1 MSRGLSSS
9 NATALDGVLIRPV
22 VFVEL
27 EFDAP
32 TGTIYLHDDIGPL
45 TANDWDGASRTW
57 DGVGDFGGISKL
69 DEGRDVS
76 PYAVELMLSGI
87 DADIASQALTDD
99 SVLRN
104 VYILIGLLDS
114 DRALI
119 DDPHP
124 MWAGKV
130 DDLQVAIGSESVIRI
145 TCESQLAAFEKIN
158 GRLQNDADH
167 QAEFAADKF
176 FEYLP
181 QMLDAKFRWGGRT
194 QNYRPGSSFGG
205 VGGRAGLAPVINIGP
220 R

>member
-9 NATALDGVLIRPV
+9 NATALDDALIRPV

-32 TGTIYLHDDIGPL
+32 TGTLYLHDDIGPI
-45 TANDWDGASRTW
+45 TANDWDGTSRTW
-57 DGVGDFGGISKL
+57 SGIGDFGGISKL

-87 DADIASQALTDD
+87 DADIASQVLTDD

-104 VYILIGLLDS
+104 VYILVGLLDS

-119 DDPHP
+119 DAPHP
-124 MWAGKV
+124 MWAGYV
-130 DDLQVAIGSESVIRI
+130 DDMQVAVGTESVIRV
-145 TCESQLAAFEKIN
+145 TCESQLAAFEKVN

-167 QAEFAADKF
+167 QSEFAADKF

-194 QNYRPGSSFGG
+194 QSFRATGGS
-205 VGGRAGLAPVINIGP
+205 GRAGIAPVVNIGP

>member
-9 NATALDGVLIRPV
+9 NATALDDALIRPV
-22 VFVEL
+22 VFTQL

-32 TGTIYLHDDIGPL
+32 TGTLYLHDDIGPI
-45 TANDWDGASRTW
+45 TANDWDGTSRTFE
-57 DGVGDFGGISKL
+57 GVGDFGGISKL

-76 PYAVELMLSGI
+76 PYAVELMLTGI
-87 DADIASQALTDD
+87 DADIASQVLTDD

-104 VYILIGLLDS
+104 VYILVGLLDS

-124 MWAGKV
+124 MWAGYV
-130 DDLQVAIGSESVIRI
+130 DDMQVAVGTESVIRV

-194 QNYRPGSSFGG
+194 QSFGG
-205 VGGRAGLAPVINIGP
+205 GSSGAAGGGVGSASYFNMRG
-220 R
+220 

>member
-1 MSRGLSSS
+1 MSRDLSSA
-9 NATALDGVLIRPV
+9 NATALDDALIRPV
-22 VFVEL
+22 VFTQL
-27 EFDAP
+27 EFDSP
-32 TGTIYLHDDIGPL
+32 TGTLYLHDDIGPI
-45 TANDWDGASRTW
+45 TANDWGGTSRTW
-57 DGVGDFGGISKL
+57 EGIGDFGGISKL

-76 PYAVELMLSGI
+76 PYSVDLMLSGI
-87 DADIASQALTDD
+87 DAGIASQALTDD

-114 DRALI
+114 SRALI
-119 DDPHP
+119 DSPHP
-124 MWAGKV
+124 MWAGYV
-130 DDLQVAIGSESVIRI
+130 DDIQVAIGSGSVIRV
-145 TCESQLAAFEKIN
+145 TCESHFAAFEKIN

-194 QNYRPGSSFGG
+194 QRFGG
-205 VGGRAGLAPVINIGP
+205 GSTGAVAGIANGLRGEIPYL

>member
-1 MSRGLSSS
+1 MSRGLSSN
-9 NATALDGVLIRPV
+9 NAAALDAALIRPV

-27 EFDAP
+27 QFDSP
-32 TGTIYLHDDIGPL
+32 TGTLYLHDDIGPL
-45 TANDWDGASRTW
+45 TANDWGGTSRTW

-76 PYAVELMLSGI
+76 PYAVELMLTGI
-87 DADIASQALTDD
+87 DADIASQVLTDD

-104 VYILIGLLDS
+104 VYILVGLLDS
-114 DRALI
+114 DRTLI
-119 DDPHP
+119 DAPHP
-124 MWAGKV
+124 MWAGYV
-130 DDLQVAIGSESVIRI
+130 DDMQVAVGTESVVRVV
-145 TCESQLAAFEKIN
+145 CESQLAAFEKIN

-176 FEYLP
+176 YEYLP

-194 QNYRPGSSFGG
+194 QRFASGS
-205 VGGRAGLAPVINIGP
+205 AGAVAGIANGLRGEIPYL

>member
-1 MSRGLSSS
+1 MSRDLSSA
-9 NATALDGVLIRPV
+9 NATALDGVVIRPV
-22 VFVEL
+22 VFTQL
-27 EFDAP
+27 EFDSP
-32 TGTIYLHDDIGPL
+32 TGTLYLHDDIGPI
-45 TANDWDGASRTW
+45 TADDWGGVSRTW
-57 DGVGDFGGISKL
+57 DGVGDFGGISQL

-76 PYAVELMLSGI
+76 PYKVELMLSGI
-87 DADIASQALTDD
+87 DADIAAQVLTDD

-104 VYILIGLLDS
+104 VYILVCLLDD
-114 DRALI
+114 DRALV

-130 DDLQVAIGSESVIRI
+130 DDLQVAIGTESVIKI
-145 TCESQLAAFEKIN
+145 VCESQLAAFEKIN

-167 QAEFAADKF
+167 QAEFAGDKF

-194 QNYRPGSSFGG
+194 QTF
-205 VGGRAGLAPVINIGP
+205 RAGSASALPGMANAFRGEIPYL

>member
-1 MSRGLSSS
+1 MSRGLSSN
-9 NATALDGVLIRPV
+9 NAAALDAALIRPV

-27 EFDAP
+27 QFDSP
-32 TGTIYLHDDIGPL
+32 TGTLYLHDDIGPL
-45 TANDWDGASRTW
+45 TANDWGGTSRTW
-57 DGVGDFGGISKL
+57 DGVGDFGGIRKL

-76 PYAVELMLSGI
+76 PYAVELMLTGI
-87 DADIASQALTDD
+87 DADIASQVLTDD

-104 VYILIGLLDS
+104 VYILVGLLDS
-114 DRALI
+114 DRTLI
-119 DDPHP
+119 DAPHP
-124 MWAGKV
+124 MWAGYV
-130 DDLQVAIGSESVIRI
+130 DDMQVAVGTESVIRV

-167 QAEFAADKF
+167 QAEFAGDKF

-194 QNYRPGSSFGG
+194 QSYGG
-205 VGGRAGLAPVINIGP
+205 GATGAAGGGIGGANWFNM